1 MKKFRGKDL
10 GYELFKRQ
18 AESIWRA
25 FQVTGDRKDLKAYEH
40 HMDSQRWHSNRFL
53 KEIERAEG

>member
-1 MKKFRGKDL
+1 MKKFRG
-10 GYELFKRQ
+10 
-18 AESIWRA
+18 
-25 FQVTGDRKDLKAYEH
+25 KDLKAYEH